1 MSQRDAPG
9 APFRGEGDDAIWSP
23 REEGALRSPPT
34 LKGPL
39 GLNYCDISASVAGDG
54 RRAVVASSLDNLLKG
69 QSGSAMQNLNLMFG
83 LPQTIGLERGAA
95 LSIRYM
101 GLYSCSARGTVRDLQ
116 T

>member
-9 APFRGEGDDAIWSP
+9 GPFRGEGDDAIWSP

-83 LPQTIGLERGAA
+83 GG
-95 LSIRYM
+95 IRPKSASST
-101 GLYSCSARGTVRDLQ
+101 SCHSQSSDQYRSY
-116 T
+116 